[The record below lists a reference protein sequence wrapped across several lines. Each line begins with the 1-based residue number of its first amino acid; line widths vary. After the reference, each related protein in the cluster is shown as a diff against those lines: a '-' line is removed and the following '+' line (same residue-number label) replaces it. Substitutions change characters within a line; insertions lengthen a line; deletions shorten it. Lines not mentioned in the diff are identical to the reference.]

1 MQQDI
6 DLFAELRLQYM
17 RKLANDPEFE
27 KEVAHQLAYQAALRA
42 IEDRR
47 EKVERRKQKIAE
59 EFEARSKAVKKGW
72 EKRKK
77 REALQAYKDKFIAK
91 RDKNMWPRRKVEH
104 GFGGEFSE
112 RFMLCCDI
120 PEPLMGFDLA
130 AELYQE
136 PESRYDSLLHYL
148 RTKRRKDA

>member
-1 MQQDI
+1 MEPDI
-6 DLFAELRLQYM
+6 DLFAELRLGHM
-17 RKLANDPEFE
+17 RKLAEDPEFE
-27 KEVAHQLAYQAALRA
+27 KEVAHQLGYQAALRS
-42 IEDRR
+42 IEDRKA
-47 EKVERRKQKIAE
+47 KVERRKKKIAE

-91 RDKNMWPRRKVEH
+91 RDKKIWPRRKVEY

-112 RFMLCCDI
+112 RFRLCCEI

-130 AELYQE
+130 EELYSQ
-136 PESRYDSLLHYL
+136 PDSKYEALTHYL
-148 RTKRRKDA
+148 RAKAKI